1 MYPSENQTAA
11 ARPETIQLPFAR
23 IAACSMWIICKCWPM
38 LENANACT
46 ISAAQ
51 SNIYIKQILSTYS
64 MNIAYKEPQWYTAAS
79 PHYHFIIFFFCLLHS
94 SCSMEIANFRHETD
108 SFITFYI
115 FRFVCFFLSFFI
127 IFFHIWFDIANV
139 GNLRCARQSV
149 VAGWPTAA
157 GRLCRRASAS
167 IAINVKI
174 IRAT

>member
-1 MYPSENQTAA
+1 MLANVRKCQRVHDICGSIEYVWPDVRFSA
-11 ARPETIQLPFAR
+11 FAHNH
-23 IAACSMWIICKCWPM
+23 
-38 LENANACT
+38 L
-46 ISAAQ
+46 
-51 SNIYIKQILSTYS
+51 KQILSTYS

-127 IFFHIWFDIANV
+127 IFFHIWFDIAND